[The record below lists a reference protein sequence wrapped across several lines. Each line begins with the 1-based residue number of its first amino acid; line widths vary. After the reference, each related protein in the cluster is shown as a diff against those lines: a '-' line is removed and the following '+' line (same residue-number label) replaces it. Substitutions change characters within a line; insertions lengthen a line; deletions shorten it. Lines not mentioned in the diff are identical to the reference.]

1 MKFTLATG
9 AAIVAMASTILVG
22 AVAAASPT
30 IKIVDFAFEPAST
43 TILAG
48 DAVTWQNT
56 TGTAHTVTADDGSFD
71 SGQLGLDDQFAN
83 VFTAPGRYLYHCTIH
98 PAMTGVVIVNAAKPT
113 VTPKGTLP
121 PTPPAGTLPPDF
133 NTPVPVPTAEPT
145 PAPSVSAA
153 APGETASA
161 GPTVTPPPGSDGP
174 SGGNSA
180 WLAVLG
186 AIVVAGVVIAYV
198 AARRRRQAGG

>member
-1 MKFTLATG
+1 LKVRFVTG
-9 AAIVAMASTILVG
+9 AVIISMACAILAG

-30 IKIVDFAFEPAST
+30 IKIVDFAFEPATT

-83 VFTAPGRYLYHCTIH
+83 VFAAPGRYLYHCKIH
-98 PAMTGVVIVNAAKPT
+98 PAMTGVVIVKAAKPT

-121 PTPPAGTLPPDF
+121 PAPPAGTLPPDF

-145 PAPSVSAA
+145 PSPSVSAA
-153 APGETASA
+153 ASGQTASA
-161 GPTVTPPPGSDGP
+161 SVAPPPGSDGG
-174 SGGNSA
+174 SGGGTG
-180 WLAVLG
+180 WLVVLG
-186 AIVVAGVVIAYV
+186 AIVVGGVVIVYV